1 MLKMEMNTS
10 IKSAGEPSMLDP
22 VYGYRDDLAEHY
34 KPASAYE
41 RLLLGVAAQAL
52 KRFHDAQTLERRLF
66 EKVDPLELLTN
77 SPDTFKTVTRH
88 VADCERAWRKSL
100 EEIRRAIRQREAGPK
115 VPKAY
120 PRPTAP
126 PPQSAAP
133 PEYPGAAARA
143 GPVPPRVKP

>member
-1 MLKMEMNTS
+1 MQNVAGTNTS

-100 EEIRRAIRQREAGPK
+100 EEIRRAIRQRETGPTVRK
-115 VPKAY
+115 PY

-133 PEYPGAAARA
+133 PNI
-143 GPVPPRVKP
+143 PVPPPAPVQSRRE

>member
-1 MLKMEMNTS
+1 MEMNTS

-34 KPASAYE
+34 KPVTAYD

-88 VADCERAWRKSL
+88 VAECERAWRKSL
-100 EEIRRAIRQREAGPK
+100 EEIRRAIRQREAGPTVRK
-115 VPKAY
+115 YY
-120 PRPTAP
+120 PRQAAP
-126 PPQSAAP
+126 PPQP
-133 PEYPGAAARA
+133 AAALPNIQVP
-143 GPVPPRVKP
+143 PVPVQSRRE

>member
-1 MLKMEMNTS
+1 MNTS
-10 IKSAGEPSMLDP
+10 TQSAGEPSMLDP

-100 EEIRRAIRQREAGPK
+100 EEIRRAIRQRETGPTVRK
-115 VPKAY
+115 SS
-120 PRPTAP
+120 PRPTASY
-126 PPQSAAP
+126 PQPTAAP
-133 PEYPGAAARA
+133 PNIQLPPA
-143 GPVPPRVKP
+143 PVQSRRE

>member
-1 MLKMEMNTS
+1 MEMNTS

-100 EEIRRAIRQREAGPK
+100 EEIRRAIRQRETGPTVRK
-115 VPKAY
+115 SS

-126 PPQSAAP
+126 PPQPAP
-133 PEYPGAAARA
+133 APTNTH
-143 GPVPPRVKP
+143 VPAVASHLSRE